1 MFTRNDLITEE
12 RLAHLRENRINQREE
27 NFKKLIPTM
36 GKDAVDELR
45 KIYDMFDERMLI
57 WYAGLYD
64 PEIGGFYFSNSAR
77 DTEGFLPDIESTAQ
91 AINFITEI
99 SGICKG
105 EDKGEFPITKLP
117 PHLAEKIS
125 DFAYNLQDEDGYFY
139 HPQWGKDVSS
149 SRKGRDCGW
158 SWRMITPLGRK
169 TKYLRAT
176 ERKGRTDVKVTLP
189 AHLQSIELF
198 EEWVHGLDMRTKS
211 YSIGNLINSTASQI
225 VAAGP
230 EYVKIL
236 VDYLNEKQL
245 PENGL
250 WQPEVNYD
258 SVNGLMKFGITYPGL
273 GAVLPYP
280 EKSYESARTAIM
292 SDEPVTFACQFYN
305 AWAALRCALT
315 SIKTMGDKEKVKQM
329 RAELR
334 HDAAPMIRKTGEK
347 MLKTR
352 CDDGNFAYFSA
363 DSGQYCSK
371 SQGSPVSPYGVRE
384 ADVNGNGCST
394 RGPLRYM
401 FAAFG
406 VDMPPIF
413 TPEDAEFVF
422 ELMSA
427 RTPVVKKYT
436 LSDFEN

>member
-12 RLAHLRENRINQREE
+12 RLAALRENRLKQREE
-27 NFKKLIPTM
+27 SFKKILPKV
-36 GKDAVDELR
+36 GKDAIDEIR
-45 KIYDMFDERMLI
+45 TIYNLFDERMLI

-105 EDKGEFPITKLP
+105 EDKGEFPITTLP

-125 DFAYNLQDEDGYFY
+125 NFAYNLQDEDGYFY

-149 SRKGRDCGW
+149 TRKGRDCGW
-158 SWRMITPLGRK
+158 SWRMITPLGKK

-176 ERKGRTDVKVTLP
+176 ERKGRTDVQITLP
-189 AHLQSIELF
+189 EHLQSIELF
-198 EEWVHGLDMRTKS
+198 EQWVHELDLRTKS
-211 YSIGNLINSTASQI
+211 YPIGNLINSTASQI

-230 EYVKIL
+230 EYVELL
-236 VDYLNEKQL
+236 VNYLNENQI

-250 WQPEVNYD
+250 WQPEINYD
-258 SVNGLMKFGITYPGL
+258 SVNGLMKFGITYPSFN
-273 GAVLPYP
+273 ATLPYP
-280 EKSYESARTAIM
+280 EKSFESAKIAIM

-315 SIKTMGDKEKVKQM
+315 SIKQTGQTDKLKSL

-334 HDAAPMIRKTGEK
+334 QNAAAMIKKTGEK

-352 CDDGNFAYFSA
+352 CDDGNFAYFSS
-363 DSGQYCSK
+363 DSGQYCNK
-371 SQGSPVSPYGVRE
+371 SQGAPVSPYGIRE

-427 RTPVVKKYT
+427 RSPVVKTMKNP
-436 LSDFEN
+436 DNE